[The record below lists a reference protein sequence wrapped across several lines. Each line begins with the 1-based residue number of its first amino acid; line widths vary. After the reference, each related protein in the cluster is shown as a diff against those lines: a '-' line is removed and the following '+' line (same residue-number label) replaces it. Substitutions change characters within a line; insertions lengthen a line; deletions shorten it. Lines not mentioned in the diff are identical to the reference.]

1 MESRILVQ
9 TYFMKNIL
17 VPVDFS
23 EVSHNAASFAAS
35 LGDHAGDARLILY
48 NMFESYVSG
57 SDGSPISD
65 DTADRRA
72 IRLMALNNIKLELQR
87 TAAVSF
93 TTEAEEGVNLS
104 EKIGGQ
110 VKKEAVDLVVMG
122 VTGSSRIQQIIV
134 GSNALRVSKHAE
146 CPVLVIPPKAR
157 FTGFKKILM
166 AVDLDSSTDH
176 LPKEKIESVL
186 SLFPGVELHI
196 AYLNKQSK
204 GELCADQEKERVA
217 LEKWLAPYSP
227 VFHSIHLHGF
237 VTTINEFVE
246 QNNIDLL
253 MTVPRKISYMADL
266 FKHTHT
272 EQLGYRCLVPF
283 IAVH

>member
-1 MESRILVQ
+1 
-9 TYFMKNIL
+9 MKNIL

-57 SDGSPISD
+57 SDGSPIAD

-72 IRLMALNNIKLELQR
+72 IRLMALNNIKLDLQR

-93 TTEAEEGVNLS
+93 STEAEEGVNLS
-104 EKIGGQ
+104 EKINAQ
-110 VKKEAVDLVVMG
+110 VQKESVDLVVMG

-134 GSNALRVSKHAE
+134 GSNALRVSKHAA

-157 FTGFKKILM
+157 FSGFKKILL
-166 AVDLDSSTDH
+166 AVDLDSPTDN
-176 LPKEKIESVL
+176 LPKKQIESVL
-186 SLFPGVELHI
+186 GLFPDVELHI
-196 AYLNKQSK
+196 AYLNKQAK
-204 GELCADQEKERVA
+204 GELCASQEQERLA
-217 LEKWLAPYSP
+217 LEKWLADYKPI
-227 VFHSIHLHGF
+227 FHSIHLHGF
-237 VTTINEFVE
+237 VDSINDFVE
-246 QNNIDLL
+246 KNNMDLL
-253 MTVPRKISYMADL
+253 MTVPQKISYMADL